1 MLVKSNKER
10 KGIILAGGTG
20 SRLFPITKA
29 ICKQLLPVY
38 DKPMIYYSLSTLMLA
53 GIKEILIITTKEDQT
68 KFKSLL
74 GDGSNLGISISYKYQ
89 DEPKGIVQAFT
100 IGEEFIDNC
109 PIALILG
116 DNIFYGQGFRKIL
129 KNTSRLDK
137 STIFA
142 YQVADP
148 ERYGVVSFSKDKKVI
163 GIEEKP
169 KSPKSNFAMTGLYF
183 YDSSVVQKAKKIKPS
198 NRGELEI
205 SDLNLLY
212 LEEKSLNVELLS
224 RGMAWLDTGTVDS
237 LHEASSFIKTL
248 ENRQGIKIGCPEEI
262 AWREGWINND
272 KLIKLSQPVIKSGY
286 GNYLLSLLSN
296 NK

>member
-1 MLVKSNKER
+1 MSLITNSNR

-29 ICKQLLPVY
+29 TCKQLLPIY

-53 GIKEILIITTKEDQT
+53 GIKDILIITTKEDKA
-68 KFKSLL
+68 KFESLL
-74 GDGSNLGISISYKYQ
+74 GNGSYFGISISYEYQ
-89 DEPKGIVQAFT
+89 NEPKGIVQAFT
-100 IGEEFIDNC
+100 IGEDFIDNS
-109 PIALILG
+109 PTALILG
-116 DNIFYGQGFRKIL
+116 DNLFYGQGFSKIL
-129 KNTSRLDK
+129 KNTSKVDK

-148 ERYGVVSFSKDKKVI
+148 ERYGVVSFSNDKKVI

-169 KSPKSNFAMTGLYF
+169 KFPKSNFAITGLYF
-183 YDSSVVQKAKKIKPS
+183 YDSSVVEKAKKIKPS
-198 NRGELEI
+198 DRGELEI

-212 LEEKSLNVELLS
+212 LEEQKLNVVLLS

-262 AWREGWINND
+262 AWREGWISND
-272 KLIKLSQPVIKSGY
+272 KLVELSKPVIKSGY
-286 GNYLLSLLSN
+286 GNYLLSLLSKN
-296 NK
+296 Q